1 MQPPSDSPAATPPP
15 LAFGRVLFAEGLGTF
30 LLVFLGCGAVH
41 AAVLL
46 GAQSGIW
53 QVAIV
58 WGLAI
63 MLAIF
68 AVGSISGAHINPAM
82 TIAFAVWGRFPWNR
96 VAPYLVAQL
105 LGAMA
110 AALVLLGFFAGFLAA
125 KEREK
130 GVVRGEP
137 GSIVTAMCFGEYFPN
152 PSPLATS
159 AGPYDAAAH
168 AELQARFGHVAAF
181 LAEFLGTMIL
191 GCVIFALTD
200 DRNGGRPSANLAPVF
215 IGLTVA
221 ALISVL
227 APLTQAGFN
236 PARDF
241 GPRLVAY
248 FAGWKAI
255 AIPGLDEPGWLTVY
269 ILAPILGGMA
279 GGGLHQCWLRP
290 ANQSAPIT
298 SYQPENN

>member
-1 MQPPSDSPAATPPP
+1 MQPPSDSPMATLPP

-105 LGAMA
+105 LGAVA
-110 AALVLLGFFAGFLAA
+110 AALVLLGLFAGFLAA
-125 KEREK
+125 ASQAASSRRC
-130 GVVRGEP
+130 VLASIFPIPVR
-137 GSIVTAMCFGEYFPN
+137 S
-152 PSPLATS
+152 
-159 AGPYDAAAH
+159 
-168 AELQARFGHVAAF
+168 R
-181 LAEFLGTMIL
+181 
-191 GCVIFALTD
+191 
-200 DRNGGRPSANLAPVF
+200 RRLAP
-215 IGLTVA
+215 TTPRPTPNCR
-221 ALISVL
+221 L
-227 APLTQAGFN
+227 ASGTLPLSWRSSSG
-236 PARDF
+236 R
-241 GPRLVAY
+241 
-248 FAGWKAI
+248 
-255 AIPGLDEPGWLTVY
+255 
-269 ILAPILGGMA
+269 
-279 GGGLHQCWLRP
+279 
-290 ANQSAPIT
+290 
-298 SYQPENN
+298 